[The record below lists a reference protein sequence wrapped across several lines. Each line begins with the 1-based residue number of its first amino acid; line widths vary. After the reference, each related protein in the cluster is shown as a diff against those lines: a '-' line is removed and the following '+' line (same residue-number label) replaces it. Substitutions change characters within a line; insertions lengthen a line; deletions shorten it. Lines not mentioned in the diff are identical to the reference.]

1 MQKIFVRL
9 LIASGLALGLL
20 GCSGSSGS
28 GSAVNVSGSWNGS
41 WVSSRGQSGS
51 LSGSFTQNAATF
63 NGPVTI
69 YNSYCFGNEFA
80 TGTLTGS
87 GIEIGVSSGAI
98 LFRGSVSG
106 STISGTYAVSGTACN
121 GDVGT
126 FVLRR

>member
-1 MQKIFVRL
+1 MKKILIGLMTVL
-9 LIASGLALGLL
+9 LVAGLA
-20 GCSGSSGS
+20 GCKGSSSSGS
-28 GSAVNVSGSWNGS
+28 TVSVAGSWSGS

-63 NGPVTI
+63 SGPVTI
-69 YNSYCFGNEFA
+69 FNSHCFGREFA
-80 TGTLTGS
+80 TGTVNGS

-98 LFRGSVSG
+98 LFSGSVSG
-106 STISGTYAVSGTACN
+106 STISGTYVVSGTVCS